1 MGSAI
6 SPFRLLSPGG
16 SRGKLNIFIFH
27 RVRPEP
33 DTLFPTEMD
42 AERFDAYLRFARS
55 WLNVLPLS
63 EAVERLRDGALPPAA
78 TCITFDDGYADNL
91 TVAAPLLQK
100 YGLPATVFVATGY
113 IDGGRMWNDW
123 VIDGIKESPLDR
135 IDLRDLDLPDLDIG
149 TPDRRRHAVETLL
162 PKVKYLPLPR
172 RTIVCEEVARRG
184 RSDLGKA
191 LMMTREQVTMLPE
204 FGITVGAHTH
214 THPILASESLEYCRT
229 DIKRSKDTLEG
240 WLQRPVD
247 TFAYPNG
254 VPGTDYRPEHVQL
267 VRSLGFTCAVSTSV
281 GYAERGADVFQLPRF
296 TPWGRNVPAVA
307 IHLGRHLAAP
317 SPNEIVGARP

>member
-1 MGSAI
+1 MGSAY

-27 RVRPEP
+27 RVRSAP
-33 DTLFPTEMD
+33 DILFPTEMD
-42 AERFDAYLRFARS
+42 AVRFEAYLRFARS
-55 WLNVLPLS
+55 WLNVLPLG
-63 EAVERLRDGALPPAA
+63 EAVERLKDGTLPPAA

-91 TVAAPLLQK
+91 TVAAPLLRK

-123 VIDGIKESPLDR
+123 VIDGIKKSPLDC
-135 IDLRDLDLPDLDIG
+135 IELQDLDLPNLDI
-149 TPDRRRHAVETLL
+149 RTLDL
-162 PKVKYLPLPR
+162 RKRAIEVLLLQLKYLPF
-172 RTIVCEEVARRG
+172 ARRKIVSEELARRC
-184 RSDLGKA
+184 RSNIVEA
-191 LMMTREQVTMLPE
+191 LMMTRDQVTALPA

-214 THPILASESLEYCRT
+214 THPILASESLEYCQT
-229 DIKRSKDTLEG
+229 DIARSKNTLED

-254 VPGTDYRPEHVQL
+254 VPGTDYIPEHVEL
-267 VRSLGFTCAVSTSV
+267 VRSLGFKCAVSTSV
-281 GYAERGADVFQLPRF
+281 GYADRATDVFQLPRF

-307 IHLGRHLAAP
+307 VHLGRHLAAA
-317 SPNEIVGARP
+317 SPNETVGVRP